1 VSLFPKARPSR
12 ATKRQVKR
20 GIVPHPYV
28 ESGQSDYRRIGICG
42 RDDCGNLAT
51 HPVHDIPPVPD
62 DAAEID
68 ARRLGEA

>member
-12 ATKRQVKR
+12 GAKRKVKR

-28 ESGQSDYRRIGICG
+28 ESGQSDYRNVGICG
-42 RDDCGNLAT
+42 RCGNLAT

-62 DAAEID
+62 EAAEID
-68 ARRLGEA
+68 ARRLGEG